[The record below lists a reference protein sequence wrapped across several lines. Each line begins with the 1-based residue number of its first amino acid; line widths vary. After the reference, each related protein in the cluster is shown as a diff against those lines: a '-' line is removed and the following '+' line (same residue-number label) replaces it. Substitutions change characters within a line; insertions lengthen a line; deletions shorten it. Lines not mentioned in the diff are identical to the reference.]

1 MVAVASPSLKMEV
14 RHVQTD
20 SGYPRGSP
28 LSERCGPRTA
38 VDIDEEAFVYI
49 VVVDGRSMASIGMSL
64 AEHQKYLS
72 PLELVNAT
80 NLDGG
85 GSST

>member
-14 RHVQTD
+14 RHVQKG

-28 LSERCGPRTA
+28 LSERCCPRTA
-38 VDIDEEAFVYI
+38 AGIDEAFLYI

-64 AEHQKYLS
+64 AELQKYLS
-72 PLELVNAT
+72 RLELVNAI